1 MHAIRRLG
9 AGLVAAGVLVAVP
22 VGAAGADGPTPTACT
37 AAAVRADIQAGGSYM
52 FDCSLGGSSTIQP
65 QDAGGNPAAF
75 VVPSGITVSF
85 EGPTSGTVM
94 FTGQGAT
101 RLFDVS
107 SGASLTLTDV
117 TLFAG
122 AVQGP
127 TGDDGSDGSDGVDGL
142 NGMAGANATMPGA
155 AGGVGTNAPAGVN
168 GAGSGGGGT
177 DGEAGNDAYGGAISN
192 QGSLAI
198 IDSSVEDNTAT
209 GGDGGGGGSGG
220 QGGAGGSGGQGGMGG
235 SGDSTHPV
243 AGGAGGPAGSGSDGG
258 GGGGGGTGGNGGDG
272 DGGAI
277 YNAATGTLIVEDST
291 FSGNQATGGSGGGGG
306 DGFKGGAGGSAGL
319 GGNGGN
325 GGVQG
330 QIGGAGGRG
339 GNGGVQGNIGGAG
352 GRGGNGGDGGDG
364 GDGGAGATGG
374 SGQGGA
380 IFNDGGTLAVVDSQ
394 FSENS
399 VTGGFG
405 GEAGS
410 AGNGGAPGAGSGGGN
425 GGGSGGAI
433 ATPGGIGG
441 NAGNGGV
448 GGTGGSGGAPGAG
461 GNGLGGAIYS
471 TDSVSVDGSPV
482 VQSHIARADLTS
494 GSPTAFTGNT
504 AVSNGPGYTCAA
516 AGAEDCGECST
527 IGYHG
532 CGAPGGVPTSTQ
544 PATGGEGADGATNGS
559 NGLAPQDGDPGDD
572 GPTTTAAPLIGGASI
587 YVTGTG
593 TGSTPECTPLSAST
607 PEGTPV
613 TIQLSCSGGQP
624 FQIEISSQPGDGT
637 LTGLDPTTGT
647 VQYTPL
653 TGFVGTDSFQYTAVT
668 SGGGMPPVVTVTI
681 TVTPTL
687 PIVVTGTPPPTVPT
701 PPPLTPQQPS
711 GCMSSAK
718 VVSGPTGSHAVREPS
733 GATPA
738 RISFSL
744 EVPANGPRGAGVYHV
759 FEVGLR
765 NASKAW
771 VGRSLV
777 VMVDVLYDSKGHAYA
792 VSKVLASAT
801 IANQTATG
809 LAHAASAMH
818 PGDVIY
824 NPSNPLG
831 GGLLG
836 ALPGFNL
843 LPAQIAPTTSVFGV
857 DAGNHYQF
865 FIDPLYNTTDGY
877 AAYSRQEITPPLVE
891 SAILKKVPGVSKYN
905 NTVKALR
912 TYQNLADGTPRER
925 CVRVFRGIFST
936 EAARIPGVGPQIA
949 QWGDRFIGEMVNHP
963 PPPAKKP
970 PPHKK
975 KKKK

>member
-9 AGLVAAGVLVAVP
+9 TGLVAAVVLVAVP
-22 VGAAGADGPTPTACT
+22 GGVAGADGPTPTACT
-37 AAAVRADIQAGGSYM
+37 AAAVRADIQAGGSYV
-52 FDCSLGGSSTIQP
+52 FDCSMGGSSTIEP

-85 EGPTSGTVM
+85 DGSADVT
-94 FTGQGAT
+94 FNGQGAS

-107 SGASLTLTDV
+107 TQASLTLTGV
-117 TLFAG
+117 TLTAG

-127 TGDDGSDGSDGVDGL
+127 SGDDGSDGSDGVEGL
-142 NGMAGANATMPGA
+142 NGAAGANATMPGV
-155 AGGVGTNAPAGVN
+155 AGGVGVNAPAGVN

-177 DGEAGNDAYGGAISN
+177 DGQAGNDAYGGAISN
-192 QGSLAI
+192 QGSLTI
-198 IDSSVEDNTAT
+198 IESSVQDNEAT
-209 GGDGGGGGSGG
+209 GGDGGDGGSGG
-220 QGGAGGSGGQGGMGG
+220 QGGAGGSGGQGGNGG
-235 SGDSTHPV
+235 SGDSVHPGP
-243 AGGAGGPAGSGSDGG
+243 GGAGGPAGSGSDGG
-258 GGGGGGTGGNGGDG
+258 GAGGGGAGGNGGDG

-291 FSGNQATGGSGGGGG
+291 FSGNQAMGGSGGGGG
-306 DGFKGGAGGSAGL
+306 DGFRGGAGGSAGL
-319 GGNGGN
+319 GGNGGD
-325 GGVQG
+325 
-330 QIGGAGGRG
+330 
-339 GNGGVQGNIGGAG
+339 GGVQGNIGGAG

-394 FSENS
+394 FSHNS

-433 ATPGGIGG
+433 QTPGGIGG
-441 NAGNGGV
+441 NAGNGGT
-448 GGTGGSGGAPGAG
+448 GGAGGSGGAPGAG

-482 VQSHIARADLTS
+482 VQSHIARAGPAS

-504 AVSNGPGYTCAA
+504 AISNGPGYTCAA
-516 AGAEDCGECST
+516 AGAENCGECST

-532 CGAPGGVPTSTQ
+532 CGAPGGVPASTQ
-544 PATGGEGADGATNGS
+544 PATGGEGADGAANGR

-572 GPTTTAAPLIGGASI
+572 GPTTTPAPLIAGASI
-587 YVTGTG
+587 YITGTG
-593 TGSTPECTPLSAST
+593 TETTPQCTPLSTST
-607 PEGTPV
+607 PEGTAV

-624 FQIEISSQPGDGT
+624 FQLEISSQPGDGT
-637 LTGLDPTTGT
+637 LTALDPSTGT

-668 SGGGMPPVVTVTI
+668 SGGGMAPLVTVTI

-687 PIVVTGTPPPTVPT
+687 GIGITGTPPPTVPP
-701 PPPLTPQQPS
+701 PPPLTPQRPS
-711 GCMSSAK
+711 GCMSTAK
-718 VVSGPTGSHAVREPS
+718 LAPASTGTHGIREPS

-744 EVPANGPRGAGVYHV
+744 EVPANGPRGHGVFHV
-759 FEVGLR
+759 FDVGLR
-765 NASKAW
+765 KASGAA

-777 VMVDVLYDSKGHAYA
+777 VMADVLYGSNGRAYA
-792 VSKVLASAT
+792 LSHVLAAGT
-801 IANQTATG
+801 IVNQTATG
-809 LAHAASAMH
+809 AAHAASAMH
-818 PGDVIY
+818 IGDVIY
-824 NPSNPLG
+824 NPSNPFG
-831 GGLLG
+831 GGLQG

-843 LPAQIAPTTSVFGV
+843 LPAQITPGTSVFGV
-857 DAGNHYQF
+857 NTDKHFQF
-865 FIDPLYNTTDGY
+865 FIDARYNTNEGD
-877 AAYSRQEITPPLVE
+877 AADTRMEITLPTIE
-891 SAILKKVPGVSKYN
+891 SEPLKKLPGVSKYN
-905 NTVKALR
+905 DTVKALE
-912 TYQNLADGTPRER
+912 TYQNLADETPRER
-925 CVRVFRGIFST
+925 CVRVFRGIFSV
-936 EAARIPGVGPQIA
+936 EAARIPGVGAQVA

-963 PPPAKKP
+963 PPPVKKP